1 MLKQVKQQLTQERT
15 MKQDAFHQVD
25 ELLTQMNNLDM
36 VKANT
41 KIAIATKGESIAS
54 LRSSSLRHP
63 VSNPIH
69 SRADSSR
76 CNQQNNDQS
85 QFSCL
90 PEDTSWWQWSVV
102 LYWQ

>member
-1 MLKQVKQQLTQERT
+1 

-76 CNQQNNDQS
+76 YNQQNNDQS

-90 PEDTSWWQWSVV
+90 PEDTSW
-102 LYWQ
+102 